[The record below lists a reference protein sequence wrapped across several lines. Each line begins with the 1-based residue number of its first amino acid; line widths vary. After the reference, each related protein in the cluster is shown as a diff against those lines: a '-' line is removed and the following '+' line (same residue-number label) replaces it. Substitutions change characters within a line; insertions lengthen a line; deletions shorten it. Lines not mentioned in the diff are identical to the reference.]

1 MEKKELINENKVLKA
16 KLAFTEEKLRN
27 IENEKEKQIDK
38 KNAEFD
44 DFVYIIS
51 HDLNEPIR
59 TINSFVE
66 IIKKEYHDSN
76 NKKLSTYFYFI
87 EDAIDS
93 LNFKMKSLL
102 DFSRLGKNQT
112 LELTDINKTIDSITI
127 ELSDLIKANNTSI
140 IYSDLPVIKCYPI
153 EIKQVFLN
161 LILNSI
167 KFKQPKS
174 SLLIEIS
181 CVSKPSF
188 WEFCIKDNG
197 LGIHKNKHI
206 EIFQMFNKLDVTTSQ
221 KSNGIG
227 LAFCKKIIEI
237 HKGTIWVKS
246 TPDLGAEFYFTIS
259 K

>member
-1 MEKKELINENKVLKA
+1 MEKKELLKENKILKA
-16 KLAFTEEKLRN
+16 KLAFIEEKLRN
-27 IENEKEKQIDK
+27 IENENEKQIDI

-66 IIKKEYHDSN
+66 IIKEEYHDSN
-76 NKKLSTYFYFI
+76 DKKLGTYFYFI
-87 EDAIDS
+87 EDAIKR
-93 LNFKMKSLL
+93 LNTKMKSLL

-112 LELTDINKTIDSITI
+112 LELTDINETIDSIKI
-127 ELSDLIKANNTSI
+127 ELSDLIKKNNASI
-140 IYSDLPVIKCYPI
+140 VYSDLPIVNCYSS
-153 EIKQVFLN
+153 EIKQVLLN

-167 KFKQPKS
+167 KFKQPKN

-181 CVSKPSF
+181 CISKPSF
-188 WEFCIKDNG
+188 WEFCVKDNG
-197 LGIHKNKHI
+197 IGINDNEHF
-206 EIFQMFNKLDVTTSQ
+206 EIFQMFNKLDITNSE
-221 KSNGIG
+221 KSNGTG

-246 TPDLGAEFYFTIS
+246 TLDLGVEFHFTIS